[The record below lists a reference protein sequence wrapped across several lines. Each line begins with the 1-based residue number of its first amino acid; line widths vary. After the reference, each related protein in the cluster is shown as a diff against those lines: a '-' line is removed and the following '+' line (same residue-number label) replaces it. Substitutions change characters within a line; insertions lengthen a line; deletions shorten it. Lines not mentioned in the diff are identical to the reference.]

1 MQKEKHGV
9 PPKKTP
15 DAPPRRPARTADHV
29 PPAVARADGE
39 DQGPGNLA
47 TWGARA
53 LEELKGLGKR
63 IFVHLAVFVCA
74 AATAITTKSVMAGFC
89 VYVGGIC
96 IVARGISLAP
106 GWLVPAGAGVLQAVL
121 LVLFGFPLPQALF
134 WGGAQSWLQR
144 LLQKRQRMGG
154 EWGVLL
160 LILPGAVALFSS
172 TPLLL
177 LTGAFA
183 GVAVTGCIMGNLA
196 ARRAEQAAKRP
207 GLSCQADGAPEKVA
221 RHRAALGDFK
231 LKVADLPL
239 AVRPFGE
246 SIAISTSD
254 ILECMTTDE
263 RDLEPGHRFL
273 NRYFRAAH
281 GVVEKHISLSRE
293 QVITMELGDA
303 LEKSREMLIRLDE
316 AFAKEHTRL
325 LQNDVTDFSADI
337 AVIDTLLKMDGR

>member
-1 MQKEKHGV
+1 MQEKKHGI
-9 PPKKTP
+9 PSGKTP
-15 DAPPRRPARTADHV
+15 DAPPRRPARTADPV
-29 PPAVARADGE
+29 PPAAAGVDGD
-39 DQGPGNLA
+39 DQGLGDLA
-47 TWGARA
+47 KWGARA

-63 IFVHLAVFVCA
+63 VFVHLAVFVCA

-96 IVARGISLAP
+96 IVARGISLTP
-106 GWLVPAGAGVLQAVL
+106 GWLVPAGAGVVQAVL
-121 LVLFGFPLPQALF
+121 LVMFGIPLHQALF

-144 LLQKRQRMGG
+144 LLQKRLRMGG
-154 EWGVLL
+154 EWGALL
-160 LILPGAVALFSS
+160 LILPGAVYLFSS
-172 TPLLL
+172 ASTLL

-183 GVAVTGCIMGNLA
+183 GVAVVGCITGRLA
-196 ARRAEQAAKRP
+196 ARRAEQTAKRRE
-207 GLSCQADGAPEKVA
+207 LSCQAGGEPEKVA
-221 RHRAALGDFK
+221 RHRASLGDFK
-231 LKVADLPL
+231 LKVADLPH

-246 SIAISTSD
+246 SIAISASD

-293 QVITMELGDA
+293 QVITPELADA